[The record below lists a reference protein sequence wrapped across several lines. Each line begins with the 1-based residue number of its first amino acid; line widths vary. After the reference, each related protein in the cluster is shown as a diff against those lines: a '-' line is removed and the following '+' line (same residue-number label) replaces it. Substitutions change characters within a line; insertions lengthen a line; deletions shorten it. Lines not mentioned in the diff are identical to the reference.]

1 MSYCFF
7 SSRLRM
13 RTSLT
18 SSSSSRWTM
27 KLPNDPVPPVTNTAL
42 SFSDTFSVPPFG
54 SLGFNDFFP
63 LPRDL
68 ARGVT
73 RVEDYPRVLYDCA
86 IIDFGVIG
94 QNEHCVVVLK

>member
-63 LPRDL
+63 LPRDV
-68 ARGVT
+68 AG
-73 RVEDYPRVLYDCA
+73 VEDEPRVLHHRAVVDL
-86 IIDFGVIG
+86 GMIG
-94 QNEHCVVVLK
+94 QDEHCVVVLK